1 MPIPA
6 KGNPVTKGTFIAIP
20 VTMLAF
26 GGLTKKECR

>member
-6 KGNPVTKGTFIAIP
+6 KGNPVTKRTFIAIP